1 MTVEAFGVVKNF
13 EIYDSLSNLLGEALN
28 LYRLMRLSLKGKNMT
43 RTITISED
51 VFEEMIRKKEEFDAI
66 VESIELMN
74 RHEVKEAIN
83 NSKED
88 IKAGRIHKLK
98 DILKK

>member
-1 MTVEAFGVVKNF
+1 MA
-13 EIYDSLSNLLGEALN
+13 
-28 LYRLMRLSLKGKNMT
+28 

-74 RHEVKEAIN
+74 NPKVMESVRK
-83 NSKED
+83 SKED
-88 IKAGRIHKLK
+88 IKTGRVHKLK

>member
-1 MTVEAFGVVKNF
+1 MP
-13 EIYDSLSNLLGEALN
+13 
-28 LYRLMRLSLKGKNMT
+28 

-51 VFEEMIRKKEEFDAI
+51 IFQEMMRKKEEFDAV

-74 RHEVKEAIN
+74 NPEVKEAIRK
-83 NSKED
+83 SKDD
-88 IKAGRIHKLK
+88 IKAGHVHKLR

>member
-1 MTVEAFGVVKNF
+1 MA
-13 EIYDSLSNLLGEALN
+13 
-28 LYRLMRLSLKGKNMT
+28 

-51 VFEEMIRKKEEFDAI
+51 VFKEMIRKKEEFDAI

-74 RHEVKEAIN
+74 NSKVRESILK
-83 NSKED
+83 SKED
-88 IKAGRIHKLK
+88 IKAGRVHKLQ

>member
-1 MTVEAFGVVKNF
+1 MDV
-13 EIYDSLSNLLGEALN
+13 I
-28 LYRLMRLSLKGKNMT
+28 GKNMS

-51 VFEEMIRKKEEFDAI
+51 VFQEMIRKKEEFDVI

-74 RHEVKEAIN
+74 NPLIRENIKK
-83 NSKED
+83 SKED

-98 DILKK
+98 DILKNDL

>member
-1 MTVEAFGVVKNF
+1 MEKMA
-13 EIYDSLSNLLGEALN
+13 
-28 LYRLMRLSLKGKNMT
+28 

-51 VFEEMIRKKEEFDAI
+51 IFEEMIRKKEEFDAI

-74 RHEVKEAIN
+74 NPEVMESIRK
-83 NSKED
+83 SKED
-88 IKAGRIHKLK
+88 IKAGRVHKLR

>member
-1 MTVEAFGVVKNF
+1 MNF
-13 EIYDSLSNLLGEALN
+13 LDETLS
-28 LYRLMRLSLKGKNMT
+28 LYRRIYLSFKEKNMV

-51 VFEEMIRKKEEFDAI
+51 AFEEMIRKKEEFDAI

-74 RHEVKEAIN
+74 NLEVKEAIR

-88 IKAGRIHKLK
+88 IKAGRVHKLR